1 MNANATSFFP
11 TETAPVLSVVVLCYN
26 QEEYIGGCLQ
36 SVLDQ
41 ELDVPFEV
49 IVGDDHSPDKSL
61 EVIESFRSRW
71 PNIVKVVAHERNCG
85 FSANLADSLAM
96 VTGEYIAN
104 IDGDDIMLPGKL
116 KRQLEFLQANPEVGM
131 VVHKMRAVDASTMEP
146 VSFPLPRKRPA
157 VFDAEYIIENGPFF
171 YHSSEM
177 YRASLRRRNPVD
189 LNVKVVADVAH
200 LLHVLYKS
208 RACYL
213 DEELGLYRV
222 NPNGATSNVISNPK
236 RHKINIDDLLY
247 TCQMAENL
255 GMAHKVVNRG
265 RAKLYLS
272 SAIFYL
278 EHGYGKE
285 FGDCIEASRRVRLIG
300 AKQGSLYLMRHWPHA
315 VRRLYTSA
323 KYLLGRQRV
332 RS

>member
-1 MNANATSFFP
+1 MNASATRFFP
-11 TETAPVLSVVVLCYN
+11 IETAPILSVVVLCYN
-26 QEEYIGGCLQ
+26 QEKYIGACLQ

-49 IVGDDHSPDKSL
+49 IVGDDHSADKSL

-71 PNIVKVVAHERNCG
+71 PNLVKVVAHERNCG

-96 VTGEYIAN
+96 ATGEYIAN

-116 KRQLEFLQANPEVGM
+116 KRQLEFLQANPEVGL
-131 VVHKMRAVDASTMEP
+131 VVHKMRAIDANTMER
-146 VSFPLPRKRPA
+146 VSFPLPRRTPA

-177 YRASLRRRNPVD
+177 YRARLRRRNPVD
-189 LNVKVVADVAH
+189 LNVTAVADVAH
-200 LLHVLYKS
+200 LLHVLYES
-208 RACYL
+208 RACFL
-213 DEELGLYRV
+213 DEELGHYRV
-222 NPNGATSNVISNPK
+222 NPTGATSNVISNPK
-236 RHKINIDDLLY
+236 RHKIYIDDLLY

-255 GMAHKVVNRG
+255 GMARDVVNRG
-265 RAKLYLS
+265 RANLYLN

-278 EHGYGKE
+278 EQRYCKE
-285 FGDCIEASRRVRLIG
+285 FVDCIEASTHAHLLG
-300 AKQGSLYLMRHWPHA
+300 AKQVGLYLMRHWPYA
-315 VRRLYTSA
+315 LQRLYTHVKS
-323 KYLLGRQRV
+323 LLGRQRI